1 VIGIDP
7 EYFLDEM
14 SQDEIIAIY
23 KARYEFDNNEEK
35 SNWEKT
41 RDICYYAFIA
51 MQGNERYKK
60 PSDLF
65 KFPWEQQ
72 TKEKGMTSK
81 EAQKKLSDGKS

>member
-23 KARYEFDNNEEK
+23 KARYEVQK
-35 SNWEKT
+35 ISWEQIRT
-41 RDICYYAFIA
+41 ICFYNVVSQNGTKVF
-51 MQGNERYKK
+51 KK

-65 KFPWEQQ
+65 KLPWEQR